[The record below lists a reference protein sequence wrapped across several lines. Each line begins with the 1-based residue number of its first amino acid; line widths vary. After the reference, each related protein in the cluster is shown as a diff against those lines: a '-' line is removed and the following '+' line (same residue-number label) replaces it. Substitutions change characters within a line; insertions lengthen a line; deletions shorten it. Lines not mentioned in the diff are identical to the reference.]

1 MPTEKDLSNLIINKV
16 ESKEVYNYMV
26 ANNLVNE
33 DEIYLVQGD
42 DEAQIIV
49 DSALNTTSENPVQN
63 KVVATAINNL
73 NTLVGDTPVNTAVEN
88 ALTEAKN
95 SGELQADYAEN
106 DERQVAYIKNRPF
119 YARTQIEHLRTN
131 FSIKLSDSMKEDDG
145 IYYNNQLVQ
154 VKISNSTYA
163 IEKLSYE
170 GKATT
175 VRVRDSS
182 TSSDYTISI
191 IGNAN
196 LLTNEIIRK
205 VSGIGQATITSPL
218 IDTGENF
225 AVGFF
230 DYLNV
235 TFLLST
241 EFGLEISNTD
251 IVEKHYELK
260 QLDEKYIP
268 DTIQRVADM
277 PTDYVTY
284 TTQTLTEDQK
294 KQARTNIGAISSD
307 EVTGVVKYT
316 AQSLTDTQKA
326 QARTNIGAGT
336 SSFDGAYSS
345 LTGAPRLAAVATSG
359 DYNDLSNVPVQF
371 SYNPDNACINE
382 TGSRTEQDGKALFD
396 FLVAGERYAY
406 RLNGTHIGFATA
418 KELTPQS
425 GDTYRYIGN
434 FSLGYSFGEN
444 TGENWL
450 ISARKSAYGIY
461 SNDSRLDS
469 LANRPYEV
477 IKQDSVQFTQLLEAY
492 IPSTIQRV
500 GDPVILT
507 DTNGAKWR
515 LTVGTDGALTTEAVM
530 E

>member
-1 MPTEKDLSNLIINKV
+1 MPTEKGLSNLIINKV

-33 DEIYLVQGD
+33 DEMYLVQGD

-49 DSALNTTSENPVQN
+49 DSALNTTSKNPVQN

-131 FSIKLSDSMKEDDG
+131 FTLKLSDSRKQSDG
-145 IYYNNQLVQ
+145 TYYDVRSIQ
-154 VKISNSTYA
+154 VKTGNNTYV

-170 GKATT
+170 GKATI
-175 VRVRDSS
+175 VRIQDGHDGSEFL
-182 TSSDYTISI
+182 ISI
-191 IGNAN
+191 IGNES
-196 LLTNEIIRK
+196 LLNDSIIKK
-205 VSGIGQATITSPL
+205 VSGRGQAIIKTTL
-218 IDTGENF
+218 TDTGENF

-230 DYLNV
+230 ETTNI

-251 IVEKHYELK
+251 IVEKYDELK

-294 KQARTNIGAISSD
+294 KQVRTNIGAISSD

-382 TGSRTEQDGKALFD
+382 SGSMSKQDGKALFD

-434 FSLGYSFGEN
+434 FSLGHSFGEN

-450 ISARKSAYGIY
+450 ISAQKSAYGTY
-461 SNDSRLDS
+461 SNESRFDS

-500 GDPVILT
+500 GDPVILS
-507 DTNGAKWR
+507 DANGAKWR
-515 LTVGTDGALTTEAVM
+515 LIVGTDGALTTEAVT